1 MVVCTPYL
9 CMVSIGIYVCHVSPN
24 MYVTYQLIV
33 INDMRFG
40 IVTRVTLSISE
51 SIVTSNYSL

>member
-1 MVVCTPYL
+1 MVVCTLIYVWYL
-9 CMVSIGIYVCHVSPN
+9 LIYVCHVSPN